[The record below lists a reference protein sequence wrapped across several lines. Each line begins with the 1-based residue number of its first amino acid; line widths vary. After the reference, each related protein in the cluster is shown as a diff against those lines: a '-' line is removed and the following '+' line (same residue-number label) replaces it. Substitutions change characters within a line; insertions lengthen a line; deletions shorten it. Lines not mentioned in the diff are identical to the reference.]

1 MYFFFLF
8 DIIFIV
14 IIMKKINIQF
24 FIIIIG
30 IMLSISGFLGV
41 RKYFYKNYFNNK
53 EKYNLAYN
61 DVKLKSNS
69 YNVVKKVE
77 EELIIPEAETTTTTK
92 TTTTLVTTTKI
103 QETEKVEP
111 VINNEVINDD
121 GSIVYDGLTL
131 TLLTEKLNKNLSSTL
146 TNTGIY
152 FANYTKKTGLDPYL
166 AVAIVLHETGCKWTC
181 SSLVRNNYNIGG
193 LKSGG
198 KFIKYNTLE
207 EGIDGYLNILFNNYY
222 SKGLTTAELMQS
234 KYAPSS
240 TTWTDKIN
248 WYINNI
254 KES

>member
-1 MYFFFLF
+1 MKNIWIQIFL
-8 DIIFIV
+8 V
-14 IIMKKINIQF
+14 II
-24 FIIIIG
+24 G
-30 IMLSISGFLGV
+30 VMLSIAGYLGV
-41 RKYFYKNYFNNK
+41 KKYFYKNYFSK
-53 EKYNLAYN
+53 SEKYTLAYN
-61 DVKLKSNS
+61 DIKEKSYAPNII
-69 YNVVKKVE
+69 E
-77 EELIIPEAETTTTTK
+77 EVNEDLVIPEETTTVTTTTTTTTTQITTTK
-92 TTTTLVTTTKI
+92 TTQK
-103 QETEKVEP
+103 
-111 VINNEVINDD
+111 NEVEEDKPIVDNNINDD

-131 TLLTEKLNKNLSSTL
+131 TALSEKLNKNLSSTL

-198 KFIKYNTLE
+198 KFIKYNSLE

-222 SKGLTTAELMQS
+222 AKGLTTAELMQS

>member
-1 MYFFFLF
+1 
-8 DIIFIV
+8 
-14 IIMKKINIQF
+14 MKKISIQL
-24 FIIIIG
+24 FIVLIG
-30 IMLSISGFLGV
+30 IMLSITSFLGIK
-41 RKYFYKNYFNNK
+41 KYFDKNYKNK
-53 EKYNLAYN
+53 ETEHKLVYN
-61 DVKLKSNS
+61 DLINKTDSPNII
-69 YNVVKKVE
+69 E
-77 EELIIPEAETTTTTK
+77 EAIIPEETTTTT
-92 TTTTLVTTTKI
+92 TTTTTKI
-103 QETEKVEP
+103 CTTTKIETTTIKEDSIEIKENKNP
-111 VINNEVINDD
+111 EIIDD
-121 GSIVYDGLTL
+121 NSIVFDGLTL
-131 TLLTEKLNKNLSSTL
+131 TELTNKLNKNLSSTL

-198 KFIKYNTLE
+198 KFIKYNSLE

-222 SKGLTTAELMQS
+222 NKGLTTAELMQS